1 MWVLVPLISA
11 MVELVSFGT
20 SEKWLFHKSMLQT
33 SAANLLTCY
42 NTLKGIRSATHTYSA
57 GVC

>member
-1 MWVLVPLISA
+1 MWVLVPLLSA

-20 SEKWLFHKSMLQT
+20 SEKWLFHKAMLQT

-42 NTLKGIRSATHTYSA
+42 NTLKGI
-57 GVC
+57 